1 MNFGR
6 CAFQGCKKWSG
17 TCLSRNGEKLLLCR
31 EHWQHLT
38 DLHTEDI
45 IEAAFKMV
53 ESAESQNKEGE
64 NHVQVHSPSIQ

>member
-31 EHWQHLT
+31 EHWQQLT

-45 IEAAFKMV
+45 IDSAFRMV
-53 ESAESQNKEGE
+53 GESQNKEE
-64 NHVQVHSPSIQ
+64 SNVQVHSPSIQ

>member
-6 CAFQGCKKWSG
+6 CAFKDCRKWSG

-31 EHWQHLT
+31 EHWQKLS
-38 DLHTEDI
+38 DLHAEDI
-45 IEAAFKMV
+45 TEAAFSMV
-53 ESAESQNKEGE
+53 DAESQNKEGE

>member
-31 EHWQHLT
+31 EHWQKLS

-45 IEAAFKMV
+45 IDSAFRMV
-53 ESAESQNKEGE
+53 GESQNKEE
-64 NHVQVHSPSIQ
+64 ESNVQVHSRSL

>member
-6 CAFQGCKKWSG
+6 CAFKGCKKWSG

-31 EHWQHLT
+31 EHWQHLS

-45 IEAAFKMV
+45 IDSAFRMV
-53 ESAESQNKEGE
+53 GESQNKEE
-64 NHVQVHSPSIQ
+64 SNVQVHSPSIQ

>member
-6 CAFQGCKKWSG
+6 CAFKGCKKWSG
-17 TCLSRNGEKLLLCR
+17 TCLARNGEKLLLCR

-45 IEAAFKMV
+45 IESAFKMA
-53 ESAESQNKEGE
+53 AESHNNKEE
-64 NHVQVHSPSIQ
+64 SNVQIHSPGIQ

>member
-1 MNFGR
+1 MNFGH
-6 CAFQGCKKWSG
+6 CAFKGCKKWSG
-17 TCLSRNGEKLLLCR
+17 TCLSRNGETLLLCR

-45 IEAAFKMV
+45 IESAFSMV
-53 ESAESQNKEGE
+53 GAESQNKEGE

>member
-6 CAFQGCKKWSG
+6 CAFKGCKKWSG

-45 IEAAFKMV
+45 IESAFRMV
-53 ESAESQNKEGE
+53 AESQNKEE
-64 NHVQVHSPSIQ
+64 ESNV

>member
-6 CAFQGCKKWSG
+6 CAFKGCKKWSG

-31 EHWQHLT
+31 EHWQYLT

-45 IEAAFKMV
+45 IDSAFRMV
-53 ESAESQNKEGE
+53 AESQNKEE
-64 NHVQVHSPSIQ
+64 SNVQVHSPGIQ